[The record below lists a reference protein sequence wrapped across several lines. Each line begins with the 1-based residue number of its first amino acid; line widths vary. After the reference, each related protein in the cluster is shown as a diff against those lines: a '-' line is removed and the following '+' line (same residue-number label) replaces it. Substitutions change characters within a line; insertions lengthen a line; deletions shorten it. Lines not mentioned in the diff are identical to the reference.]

1 MNGQLFKTLLE
12 LHFATQMGGGSD
24 DRGTQAK
31 ALANAYHLANV
42 GQTTTPFG
50 APLIN
55 ADKEPI
61 ETFAKLSFDINFYGA
76 KVKSTGFTILAVID
90 NILKSLQSGSKID
103 VSFITSVF
111 NSEIDGLFRALPKLL
126 EFLKPIIKGLVDSL
140 INTVISDLL
149 NAIPGQDTFKKAI
162 STITKIANKVKGII
176 ESIDVQGIAST
187 VMATGFC
194 LYWLTAKFSPMP
206 PMPPCI
212 APTSG
217 VTVILPGFPIPLNSD
232 IKNMAT
238 KNNTTSS
245 AISQYYNA
253 LIKHQLTVGGFYL
266 GSVPTPIGIVP
277 APPIPWFAL
286 LSMPLPEIKLPK
298 ILDTNLDGI
307 KDKASGALSGVRDRA
322 RAAASSGTSGVLG
335 GGGQSGGIARPLG
348 SPPSGT
354 SQGGT
359 PSPPP
364 SPPPASPPSPPSAPT
379 GGVNP
384 ANIPGSTRDTQ
395 VLSAFNNIAGGVFGG

>member
-55 ADKEPI
+55 ADKQPI

-76 KVKSTGFTILAVID
+76 KVKSTALSILAVIN
-90 NILKSLQSGSKID
+90 NILKSLREGSKID
-103 VSFITSVF
+103 VSFITSIL
-111 NSEIDGLFRALPKLL
+111 NSEIDGLFRSLPKLL
-126 EFLKPIIKGLVDSL
+126 QFLKPIIKGLVDSL

-162 STITKIANKVKGII
+162 SNITKIANKVKGII
-176 ESIDVQGIAST
+176 ESIDVQGIAAT

-253 LIKHQLTVGGFYL
+253 LIKHQLTVVGFYL

-277 APPIPWFAL
+277 APPIPWVSL
-286 LSMPLPEIKLPK
+286 LSIPLPEIKLPK

-322 RAAASSGTSGVLG
+322 RTASSGGKSGSS
-335 GGGQSGGIARPLG
+335 SGGVVRPLG
-348 SPPSGT
+348 ST
-354 SQGGT
+354 STGT
-359 PSPPP
+359 PPPPP
-364 SPPPASPPSPPSAPT
+364 SPPPVSPPSPPSPPPAQPGPT

>member
-12 LHFATQMGGGSD
+12 LHFASQLAGGNG
-24 DRGTQAK
+24 DRDSQAK

-55 ADKEPI
+55 ADKESI
-61 ETFAKLSFDINFYGA
+61 QTFAKISFDINFYGS

-90 NILKSLQSGSKID
+90 NILKSLQGGSKID
-103 VSFITSVF
+103 VSFITSIL
-111 NSEIDGLFRALPKLL
+111 NSEVDGLFKSLPKLL
-126 EFLKPIIKGLVDSL
+126 QFLKPIIRGLVDSL
-140 INTVISDLL
+140 ISTVISDFL

-162 STITKIANKVKGII
+162 STITKISNKVKGII
-176 ESIDVQGIAST
+176 ESIDVQGIAAT

-194 LYWLTAKFSPMP
+194 LYWLSAKFSPMP

-245 AISQYYNA
+245 AISEYYNA
-253 LIKHQLTVGGFYL
+253 LIKHQLTVVGFYL

-277 APPIPWFAL
+277 APPIPWISL

-322 RAAASSGTSGVLG
+322 RAAASSGKSGLTGGTGTG
-335 GGGQSGGIARPLG
+335 GGGGSAGDGSPSGGG
-348 SPPSGT
+348 
-354 SQGGT
+354 
-359 PSPPP
+359 
-364 SPPPASPPSPPSAPT
+364 
-379 GGVNP
+379 
-384 ANIPGSTRDTQ
+384 
-395 VLSAFNNIAGGVFGG
+395 